1 MATATGYMDESSDDQ
16 YPYSLVREA
25 LHDSCST
32 SGICK
37 PQTAWL
43 VRGFLATRLIL
54 PSIFKILDWEIHCMV
69 CPHASRVLTRVPLPV
84 YVNPKLH
91 DMCRGFWRLALFCL
105 QFFRIW
111 AEQYIA
117 WSVRMPLLFWPVL
130 FWKLPLYLPLWYDSC
145 FGLFGRS
152 LVFNARG
159 GGELVTRGSNG
170 WHVIWP
176 LSLQCCKWAIHDS
189 CNASSMW
196 TDSAHDGIAFWPL

>member
-43 VRGFLATRLIL
+43 VRGFLATRLML

-105 QFFRIW
+105 QFFL
-111 AEQYIA
+111 E
-117 WSVRMPLLFWPVL
+117 
-130 FWKLPLYLPLWYDSC
+130 
-145 FGLFGRS
+145 FGLSNTLHGLSACLFC
-152 LVFNARG
+152 FN
-159 GGELVTRGSNG
+159 
-170 WHVIWP
+170 P
-176 LSLQCCKWAIHDS
+176 CCFENCHYIYLYGMTH
-189 CNASSMW
+189 ASGFLADHLFSMHGVVV
-196 TDSAHDGIAFWPL
+196 S